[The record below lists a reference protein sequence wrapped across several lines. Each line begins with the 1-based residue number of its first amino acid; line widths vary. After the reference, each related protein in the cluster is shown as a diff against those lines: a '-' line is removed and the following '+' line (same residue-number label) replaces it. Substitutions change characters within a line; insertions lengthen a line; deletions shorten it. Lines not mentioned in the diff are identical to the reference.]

1 MMPDHAFHTL
11 GWVRWRRL
19 MPVIFLLYTIAYFDR
34 VNIGMAL
41 PSMSHDLDLSSSQ
54 AGFVAGVFFW
64 GYLISFIAGGWLAP
78 RFGAKRTILG
88 ALLLWGFFSM
98 STGLVR
104 NVYELSLARFL
115 LGLAEGPV
123 WASMSL
129 LLSQWFVKSE
139 RGRAF
144 GFWNLAIPFGA
155 LLSGPISGF
164 VLTHANWHTMFVL
177 EGLPAWLWAIVWWKA
192 IPSGIETAHWLP
204 DHERTGLEKGL
215 AEEKAAFAG
224 AGLSKRWRDVLRQ
237 PAVWLFMATYSM
249 ANMVAY
255 GFGLWLPSAIKA
267 ASALNVSPQM
277 IGWLNALPY
286 LASVLGLLFI
296 THSSDR
302 FQERRLH
309 VAIPLVLIGVL
320 LYAGSRLGAHLILLQ
335 MVVFTLIGFFLF
347 MNVPLVSALITDIFP
362 RELAIPTIA
371 VTGGIGNLAGGFIG
385 PLLVGGL
392 KQMTGNFSLAFG
404 VLGAVGILGGVF
416 VSAVRPLRLHQ
427 SDTQSSLATD
437 GRAKQS

>member
-1 MMPDHAFHTL
+1 
-11 GWVRWRRL
+11 
-19 MPVIFLLYTIAYFDR
+19 
-34 VNIGMAL
+34 
-41 PSMSHDLDLSSSQ
+41 
-54 AGFVAGVFFW
+54 
-64 GYLISFIAGGWLAP
+64 
-78 RFGAKRTILG
+78 
-88 ALLLWGFFSM
+88 
-98 STGLVR
+98 
-104 NVYELSLARFL
+104 
-115 LGLAEGPV
+115 
-123 WASMSL
+123 
-129 LLSQWFVKSE
+129 
-139 RGRAF
+139 
-144 GFWNLAIPFGA
+144 
-155 LLSGPISGF
+155 
-164 VLTHANWHTMFVL
+164 
-177 EGLPAWLWAIVWWKA
+177 
-192 IPSGIETAHWLP
+192 
-204 DHERTGLEKGL
+204 
-215 AEEKAAFAG
+215 
-224 AGLSKRWRDVLRQ
+224 
-237 PAVWLFMATYSM
+237 
-249 ANMVAY
+249 MVAY